1 MLDEFV
7 ADQDPEKRDY
17 FFRTLLPALRQQGK
31 TVVVSTHDL
40 AWLDCCDRV
49 ISFEDGRMTEQAR
62 ASLVHA
68 AS

>member
-1 MLDEFV
+1 M

-17 FFRTLLPALRQQGK
+17 FFRTLLPWLKQQGK

-40 AWLDCCDRV
+40 AWLECADRV
-49 ISFEDGRMTEQAR
+49 ISFENGKMTEQTRMPAMD
-62 ASLVHA
+62 A